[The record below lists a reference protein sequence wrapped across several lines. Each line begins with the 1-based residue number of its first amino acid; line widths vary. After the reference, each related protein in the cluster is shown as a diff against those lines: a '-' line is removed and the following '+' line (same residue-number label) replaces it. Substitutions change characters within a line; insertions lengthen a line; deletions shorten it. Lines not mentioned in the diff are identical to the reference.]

1 MYPLRAFTYQFSLF
15 SSRRKKKRQK
25 GNKSTHYASNAVEK
39 KWGAIYYFSF
49 FDRSVACNHEIP
61 GFEACVRWKRSSS
74 LRGSLFC
81 SSQSSVQTLHIAATI
96 RSTKMYFLVGRSSVF
111 PNFVFPRLF
120 ATRNRVFISRSRNES
135 PAGFV
140 VVNPPVCQVWNRD
153 VVKIEKFDWIIVR
166 SIRKIIRET

>member
-1 MYPLRAFTYQFSLF
+1 MPSPINFRSFLREEKKKDKKEINQRITQATRLKKSEEQFIIFLSSIVRSRVTTKFPASKRAFDENGLRLY
-15 SSRRKKKRQK
+15 
-25 GNKSTHYASNAVEK
+25 
-39 KWGAIYYFSF
+39 
-49 FDRSVACNHEIP
+49 VALPIVP
-61 GFEACVRWKRSSS
+61 SA
-74 LRGSLFC
+74 
-81 SSQSSVQTLHIAATI
+81 SSVQTLHIAATI

>member
-1 MYPLRAFTYQFSLF
+1 MPSPINFRSFLREEE
-15 SSRRKKKRQK
+15 KKRQK

-39 KWGAIYYFSF
+39 SGGQFIIFLSSIVRSRVTTKFPASKRA
-49 FDRSVACNHEIP
+49 FDENGLRLYVALPIVP
-61 GFEACVRWKRSSS
+61 SA
-74 LRGSLFC
+74 
-81 SSQSSVQTLHIAATI
+81 SSVQTLHIAATI

-140 VVNPPVCQVWNRD
+140 VVNPPVCQV
-153 VVKIEKFDWIIVR
+153 
-166 SIRKIIRET
+166 

>member
-1 MYPLRAFTYQFSLF
+1 MPSPINFRSFLREEKKNKKEINQRITQATRLKKSRGQFIIFLSSIVRSRVTTKFPASKRAFDENGLRPYVALSFVPLSPAFKRCISQQQFATQRCI
-15 SSRRKKKRQK
+15 SS
-25 GNKSTHYASNAVEK
+25 
-39 KWGAIYYFSF
+39 
-49 FDRSVACNHEIP
+49 
-61 GFEACVRWKRSSS
+61 
-74 LRGSLFC
+74 
-81 SSQSSVQTLHIAATI
+81 
-96 RSTKMYFLVGRSSVF
+96 LVGRSSVF
-111 PNFVFPRLF
+111 SNFVFPRLF

>member
-39 KWGAIYYFSF
+39 SGGQFIIFLSSIVRSRVTTKFPASKRAFDENGLRPYVALSF
-49 FDRSVACNHEIP
+49 VPLSPAF
-61 GFEACVRWKRSSS
+61 KRCISQQQFATQRCISS
-74 LRGSLFC
+74 
-81 SSQSSVQTLHIAATI
+81 
-96 RSTKMYFLVGRSSVF
+96 LVGRSSVF
-111 PNFVFPRLF
+111 SNFVFPRLF

-140 VVNPPVCQVWNRD
+140 VVNPPVCQV
-153 VVKIEKFDWIIVR
+153 
-166 SIRKIIRET
+166 